1 MTMKMKIKNQLMMA
15 VALLMAVGCAEDE
28 TPKTAEDNTVEGL
41 PVTIST
47 TITPLGGDTRT
58 YTSGPLGTV
67 FDEGD
72 KINIMEWAEDAQ
84 GTLLYRAQAVAEV
97 DASSHWNYLAGSTEA
112 EQLTWF
118 GTRTTSHR
126 FIALYPAVDGGI
138 ADPANIPVTIDPT
151 AEFSAQD
158 YLVAATDK
166 TFADSPEGQV
176 NFQFQHLMGKL
187 IVETTIVANIQSISL
202 KVKGVY
208 GGKIDLTRTVNNNPA
223 AIVEPTGAKETKT
236 WQTITNSGV
245 INIDVASVMIP
256 QDKVE
261 VILTLT
267 NDNGTEKSYTYVTS
281 IEANRNKWLIIT
293 PGNVN
298 D

>member
-1 MTMKMKIKNQLMMA
+1 MKMKIKNQLMMA

-28 TPKTAEDNTVEGL
+28 TPKTAEDNAVEGL

-84 GTLLYRAQAVAEV
+84 GTLLYRAQAMAEV

-158 YLVAATDK
+158 YLVATTDK

-176 NFQFQHLMGKL
+176 NFPFKHLLGKL

-245 INIDVASVMIP
+245 IDIDVASVMIP

-261 VILTLT
+261 VILTLKNT
-267 NDNGTEKSYTYVTS
+267 SGIEKSYTYVTS

-293 PGNVN
+293 PMNVN

>member
-1 MTMKMKIKNQLMMA
+1 MMA

-28 TPKTAEDNTVEGL
+28 TPKTAEDNAVEGL

-58 YTSGPLGTV
+58 SASSAFGTV
-67 FDEGD
+67 FNEGD
-72 KINIMEWAEDAQ
+72 KINILEWTKDAQ

-97 DASSHWNYLAGSTEA
+97 DASSRWNYLAGSTEA

-126 FIALYPAVDGGI
+126 FIALYPAIDGGI

-176 NFQFQHLMGKL
+176 NFQFQHLRGKL

-281 IEANRNKWLIIT
+281 IEANRNKWLTIT
-293 PGNVN
+293 PMNVN

>member
-1 MTMKMKIKNQLMMA
+1 MKMKIKNQLMMA

-28 TPKTAEDNTVEGL
+28 TPKTAEDNAVEGL

-58 YTSGPLGTV
+58 SASSAFGTV
-67 FDEGD
+67 FNEGD
-72 KINIMEWAEDAQ
+72 KINILEWTKDAQ

-97 DASSHWNYLAGSTEA
+97 DASSRWNYLAGSTEA

-118 GTRTTSHR
+118 GTRTTFHR

-281 IEANRNKWLIIT
+281 IEANRNKWLTIT
-293 PGNVN
+293 PMNVN

>member
-28 TPKTAEDNTVEGL
+28 TPKTAEDNAVEGL

-58 YTSGPLGTV
+58 SASGPLGTV

-84 GTLLYRAQAVAEV
+84 GTLLYRAQAMAEV
-97 DASSHWNYLAGSTEA
+97 DASSRWNYLAGSTEA

-151 AEFSAQD
+151 AELSSQD
-158 YLVAATDK
+158 DLVAATDK

-176 NFQFQHLMGKL
+176 NFPFKHLLGKL
-187 IVETTIVANIQSISL
+187 TVTTQISVNLQSISL

-208 GGKIDLTRTVNNNPA
+208 RGKIDLTRTENNNPA

-236 WQTITNSGV
+236 WHTITGGGS
-245 INIDVASVMIP
+245 IDFASVMIP

-261 VILTLT
+261 VILTLKNT
-267 NDNGTEKSYTYVTS
+267 SGIEKSYTYVTS
-281 IEANRNKWLIIT
+281 IEANRNKWLVIT

>member
-28 TPKTAEDNTVEGL
+28 TPKTAEDNAVEGL

-84 GTLLYRAQAVAEV
+84 GTLLYRAQAMAEV

-151 AEFSAQD
+151 AELSAQD

-176 NFQFQHLMGKL
+176 NFPFKHLMGKL
-187 IVETTIVANIQSISL
+187 TVETTIVANIQSISL

-236 WQTITNSGV
+236 WQTITNSGL
-245 INIDVASVMIP
+245 IDIDVASVMIP

-261 VILTLT
+261 VILTLKNT
-267 NDNGTEKSYTYVTS
+267 SGIEKSYTYVTS

>member
-1 MTMKMKIKNQLMMA
+1 MKMKIKNQLMMA

-58 YTSGPLGTV
+58 STSGPLGTV
-67 FDEGD
+67 FDDGD
-72 KINIMEWAEDAQ
+72 KINILEWTKDAQ

-97 DASSHWNYLAGSTEA
+97 DASSRWNYLAGSTEA

-118 GTRTTSHR
+118 GTRTTFHR

-158 YLVAATDK
+158 YLVAVTDK

-176 NFQFQHLMGKL
+176 NFQFKHLLGKL

-223 AIVEPTGAKETKT
+223 AIAEPTGAKETKT

-281 IEANRNKWLIIT
+281 IEANRNKWLTIT
-293 PGNVN
+293 PMNVN

>member
-28 TPKTAEDNTVEGL
+28 TPKTAEDNAVEGL

-58 YTSGPLGTV
+58 SASSAFGTV
-67 FDEGD
+67 FNEGD
-72 KINIMEWAEDAQ
+72 KINILEWTKDAQ

-97 DASSHWNYLAGSTEA
+97 DASSRWNYLAGSTEA

-126 FIALYPAVDGGI
+126 FIALYPAIDGGI

-158 YLVAATDK
+158 YLVAVTDK

-176 NFQFQHLMGKL
+176 NFQFKHLLGKL

-281 IEANRNKWLIIT
+281 IEANRIKWLIIT
-293 PGNVN
+293 SMNVN

>member
-1 MTMKMKIKNQLMMA
+1 MKMKIKNQLMMA

-28 TPKTAEDNTVEGL
+28 TPKTAEDNAVEGL

-58 YTSGPLGTV
+58 YTSGPFGTV

-72 KINIMEWAEDAQ
+72 KINIMEWTKDAQ

-267 NDNGTEKSYTYVTS
+267 NDNGTEKSYAYVTS
-281 IEANRNKWLIIT
+281 IEANRNKWLTIA

>member
-1 MTMKMKIKNQLMMA
+1 MMA
-15 VALLMAVGCAEDE
+15 MALLMAVGCAEDE

-58 YTSGPLGTV
+58 SASGPLGTV

-97 DASSHWNYLAGSTEA
+97 DASSRWNYLAGSTEA

-138 ADPANIPVTIDPT
+138 ADPANISVTIEPT
-151 AEFSAQD
+151 AELSAQD

-176 NFQFQHLMGKL
+176 NFPFKHLLGKL
-187 IVETTIVANIQSISL
+187 TVTTQISVNLQSISL

-208 GGKIDLTRTVNNNPA
+208 RGKIDLTRTENNNPA

-236 WQTITNSGV
+236 WHTITGGGS
-245 INIDVASVMIP
+245 IDFASVMIP

-261 VILTLT
+261 VILTLKNT
-267 NDNGTEKSYTYVTS
+267 SGIEKSYTCVTS
-281 IEANRNKWLIIT
+281 IEANKNRCLAIT
-293 PGNVN
+293 LQNVN

>member
-1 MTMKMKIKNQLMMA
+1 MTMKMKIKNKMMMA

-47 TITPLGGDTRT
+47 TITPLGGDPRT
-58 YTSGPLGTV
+58 YTSSPLGTV

-138 ADPANIPVTIDPT
+138 ADPTNIPVTIDPT

-158 YLVAATDK
+158 YLVAVTDK

-281 IEANRNKWLIIT
+281 IEANRNKWLTIT
-293 PGNVN
+293 PMNVN

>member
-1 MTMKMKIKNQLMMA
+1 MMA

-28 TPKTAEDNTVEGL
+28 TPKTAEDNAVEGL

-47 TITPLGGDTRT
+47 TITPMGGDTRT
-58 YTSGPLGTV
+58 SASSPFGTV
-67 FDEGD
+67 FNEGD
-72 KINIMEWAEDAQ
+72 KINILEWTKDAQ

-97 DASSHWNYLAGSTEA
+97 DASSRWNYHAGSTEA
-112 EQLTWF
+112 EQLTWY

-151 AEFSAQD
+151 AELSTQD
-158 YLVAATDK
+158 YLVAVTDK

-176 NFQFQHLMGKL
+176 NFPFKHLLGKL

-208 GGKIDLTRTVNNNPA
+208 GGKIDLTRTDVNNNPA

-236 WQTITNSGV
+236 WKEIENENG
-245 INIDVASVMIP
+245 IDVASVMIP

-267 NDNGTEKSYTYVTS
+267 NTSGIEKSYTYVTS
-281 IEANRNKWLIIT
+281 IEANRNKWLVIT

>member
-28 TPKTAEDNTVEGL
+28 TPKTAEDNAVEGL

-58 YTSGPLGTV
+58 SASGPLGTV

-84 GTLLYRAQAVAEV
+84 GTLLYRAQAMAEV

-176 NFQFQHLMGKL
+176 NFPFKHLLGKL

-236 WQTITNSGV
+236 WQTITNSGF
-245 INIDVASVMIP
+245 IDIDVASVMIP

-261 VILTLT
+261 VILTLKNT
-267 NDNGTEKSYTYVTS
+267 SGIEKSYTYVTS
-281 IEANRNKWLIIT
+281 IEANRNKWLVIT

>member
-1 MTMKMKIKNQLMMA
+1 MKMKIKNQLMMA

-28 TPKTAEDNTVEGL
+28 TPKTAEDNAVEGL

-47 TITPLGGDTRT
+47 SITPMGGDTRT
-58 YTSGPLGTV
+58 SASSPLGTV

-72 KINIMEWAEDAQ
+72 KINIMEWAKDAQ

-97 DASSHWNYLAGSTEA
+97 DASSRWNYLAGSTEA
-112 EQLTWF
+112 EQLIWY

-151 AEFSAQD
+151 AELSTQD
-158 YLVAATDK
+158 YLVAVTDK

-176 NFQFQHLMGKL
+176 NFQFKHLLGKL
-187 IVETTIVANIQSISL
+187 IVTTDISVNLQSISL

-208 GGKIDLTRTVNNNPA
+208 GGKIDLTRTENNNPA

-236 WQTITNSGV
+236 WQTITNSGF
-245 INIDVASVMIP
+245 INIDDVASVMIP

-267 NDNGTEKSYTYVTS
+267 NENGTEKSYTYVTS
-281 IEANRNKWLIIT
+281 VEANKIKWLKIT
-293 PGNVN
+293 PKNVN

>member
-1 MTMKMKIKNQLMMA
+1 MMA

-28 TPKTAEDNTVEGL
+28 TPKTAEDNAVEGL

-58 YTSGPLGTV
+58 SASSAFGTV
-67 FDEGD
+67 FNEGD

-84 GTLLYRAQAVAEV
+84 GTLLYRAQAMAEV

-126 FIALYPAVDGGI
+126 FIALYPAIDGGI

-176 NFQFQHLMGKL
+176 NFPFKHLLGKL

-281 IEANRNKWLIIT
+281 IEANRNKWLTIT
-293 PGNVN
+293 PMNVN

>member
-1 MTMKMKIKNQLMMA
+1 MMA

-28 TPKTAEDNTVEGL
+28 TPKTAEDNAVEGL

-58 YTSGPLGTV
+58 SASGPLGTV

-84 GTLLYRAQAVAEV
+84 GTLLYRAQAMAEV

-176 NFQFQHLMGKL
+176 NFPFKHLLGKL

-236 WQTITNSGV
+236 WQTITNSGF
-245 INIDVASVMIP
+245 IDIDVASVMIP

-261 VILTLT
+261 VILTLKNT
-267 NDNGTEKSYTYVTS
+267 SGIEKSYTYVTS
-281 IEANRNKWLIIT
+281 IEANRNKWLVIT

>member
-28 TPKTAEDNTVEGL
+28 TPKTAEDNAVEGL

-84 GTLLYRAQAVAEV
+84 GTLLYRAQAMAEV

-158 YLVAATDK
+158 YLVATTDK

-176 NFQFQHLMGKL
+176 NFPFKHLLGKL

-245 INIDVASVMIP
+245 IDIDVASVMIP

-261 VILTLT
+261 VILTLKNT
-267 NDNGTEKSYTYVTS
+267 SGIEKSYTYVTS

-293 PGNVN
+293 PMNVN

>member
-1 MTMKMKIKNQLMMA
+1 MTMKMKIKNKMMMA

-28 TPKTAEDNTVEGL
+28 MPKTAEDNAVEGL

-47 TITPLGGDTRT
+47 TITPMGGDTRT
-58 YTSGPLGTV
+58 SASGAFGTV
-67 FDEGD
+67 FNEGD
-72 KINIMEWAEDAQ
+72 KINIMEWTKDAQ

-97 DASSHWNYLAGSTEA
+97 DASSRWNYLAGSTEA
-112 EQLTWF
+112 EQLTWY

-151 AEFSAQD
+151 AELSTQD
-158 YLVAATDK
+158 YLVAVTDK

-176 NFQFQHLMGKL
+176 NFPFKHLLGKL
-187 IVETTIVANIQSISL
+187 TVTTDISVNLQSISL

-208 GGKIDLTRTVNNNPA
+208 GGKIDLTRTENNNHA

-236 WQTITNSGV
+236 WKEIENENG
-245 INIDVASVMIP
+245 IDVASVMIP

-281 IEANRNKWLIIT
+281 VEANKIKWLKIT
-293 PGNVN
+293 PKNVN

>member
-1 MTMKMKIKNQLMMA
+1 MMA

-28 TPKTAEDNTVEGL
+28 TPKTAEDNAVEGL

-58 YTSGPLGTV
+58 SASSAFGTV
-67 FDEGD
+67 FNEGD
-72 KINIMEWAEDAQ
+72 KINILEWTKDAQ

-97 DASSHWNYLAGSTEA
+97 DASSRWNYLAGSTEA

-118 GTRTTSHR
+118 GTRTTFHR

-281 IEANRNKWLIIT
+281 IEANRNKWLTIT
-293 PGNVN
+293 PMNVN

>member
-28 TPKTAEDNTVEGL
+28 TPKTAEDNAVEGL

-58 YTSGPLGTV
+58 SASGPLGTV

-72 KINIMEWAEDAQ
+72 KINILEWAEDAQ

-126 FIALYPAVDGGI
+126 FIALYPAIDGGI
-138 ADPANIPVTIDPT
+138 ADPANIPVTIEPT
-151 AEFSAQD
+151 AELSTQD

-176 NFQFQHLMGKL
+176 NFPFKHLMGKL
-187 IVETTIVANIQSISL
+187 TVETTPNPNAQSISL

-208 GGKIDLTRTVNNNPA
+208 GGKIDLTRTENNNPA

-236 WQTITNSGV
+236 WQTITNSGL
-245 INIDVASVMIP
+245 IDIDVASVMIP

-267 NDNGTEKSYTYVTS
+267 NGNGTEKSYTYVTS
-281 IEANRNKWLIIT
+281 IKANRNKWLIIT

>member
-1 MTMKMKIKNQLMMA
+1 MMA

-28 TPKTAEDNTVEGL
+28 TPKTAEDNAVEGL

-58 YTSGPLGTV
+58 SASGPLGTV

-84 GTLLYRAQAVAEV
+84 GTLLYRAQAMAEV

-158 YLVAATDK
+158 YLVAVTDK

-176 NFQFQHLMGKL
+176 NFPFKHLLGKL

-236 WQTITNSGV
+236 WQTITNSGF
-245 INIDVASVMIP
+245 IDIDVASVMIP

-261 VILTLT
+261 VILTLKNT
-267 NDNGTEKSYTYVTS
+267 SGIEKSYTYVTS
-281 IEANRNKWLIIT
+281 IEANRNKWLTIT
-293 PGNVN
+293 PMNVN

>member
-28 TPKTAEDNTVEGL
+28 TPKTAEDNAVEGL

-58 YTSGPLGTV
+58 STPGPLGTV
-67 FDEGD
+67 FDDGD
-72 KINIMEWAEDAQ
+72 KINILEWAEDAQ

-97 DASSHWNYLAGSTEA
+97 DASSRWNYLAGSTEA

-151 AEFSAQD
+151 AELSAQD
-158 YLVAATDK
+158 YLVATTDK

-176 NFQFQHLMGKL
+176 NFQFKHLLGKL

-245 INIDVASVMIP
+245 IDIDVASVMIP

-261 VILTLT
+261 VILTLKNT
-267 NDNGTEKSYTYVTS
+267 SGIEKSYTYVTS
-281 IEANRNKWLIIT
+281 IEANRNKWLVIT

>member
-28 TPKTAEDNTVEGL
+28 TPKTAEDNAVEGL

-58 YTSGPLGTV
+58 SASSAFGTV
-67 FDEGD
+67 FNEGD
-72 KINIMEWAEDAQ
+72 KINILEWTKDAQ

-97 DASSHWNYLAGSTEA
+97 DASSRWNYLAGSTEA

-126 FIALYPAVDGGI
+126 FIALYPAIDGGI

-176 NFQFQHLMGKL
+176 NFQFKHLLGKL

-281 IEANRNKWLIIT
+281 IEANRNKWLTIT
-293 PGNVN
+293 PMNVN

>member
-28 TPKTAEDNTVEGL
+28 TPKTAEDNAVEGL

-58 YTSGPLGTV
+58 SASSAFGTV
-67 FDEGD
+67 FNEGD
-72 KINIMEWAEDAQ
+72 KINILEWTKDAQ

-151 AEFSAQD
+151 ADLSAQD
-158 YLVAATDK
+158 YLVATTDK

-176 NFQFQHLMGKL
+176 NFPFKHLLGKL

-236 WQTITNSGV
+236 WQTITGGGS
-245 INIDVASVMIP
+245 IDFASVMIP

-281 IEANRNKWLIIT
+281 IEANRNKWLTIT
-293 PGNVN
+293 PMNVN

>member
-28 TPKTAEDNTVEGL
+28 MPKTAEDNAVEGL

-47 TITPLGGDTRT
+47 TITPMGGDTRT
-58 YTSGPLGTV
+58 STSSPFGTV
-67 FDEGD
+67 FVEGD
-72 KINIMEWAEDAQ
+72 KINIMEWTKDAQ

-97 DASSHWNYLAGSTEA
+97 DASSRWNYHAGSTEA
-112 EQLTWF
+112 EQLTWY

-151 AEFSAQD
+151 AELSTQD
-158 YLVAATDK
+158 YLVAVTDK

-176 NFQFQHLMGKL
+176 NFQFKHLLGKL

-267 NDNGTEKSYTYVTS
+267 NDNGTEKSYSYVTS
-281 IEANRNKWLIIT
+281 VEANKNKGLTIT
-293 PGNVN
+293 PQNVN

>member
-1 MTMKMKIKNQLMMA
+1 MTMKMKIKNKMMMA

-58 YTSGPLGTV
+58 YTSSPLGTV

-158 YLVAATDK
+158 YLVAVTDK

-281 IEANRNKWLIIT
+281 IEANRNKWLTIT
-293 PGNVN
+293 PMNVN

>member
-1 MTMKMKIKNQLMMA
+1 MMA

-58 YTSGPLGTV
+58 STSGPLGTV
-67 FDEGD
+67 FDDGD
-72 KINIMEWAEDAQ
+72 KINILEWTKDAQ

-151 AEFSAQD
+151 AELSAQD
-158 YLVAATDK
+158 YLVATTDK

-176 NFQFQHLMGKL
+176 NFPFKHLLGKL

-245 INIDVASVMIP
+245 IDIDVASVMIP

-261 VILTLT
+261 VILTLKNT
-267 NDNGTEKSYTYVTS
+267 SGIEKSYTYVTS

>member
-28 TPKTAEDNTVEGL
+28 TPKTAEDNAVEGL

-58 YTSGPLGTV
+58 SASSAFGTV
-67 FDEGD
+67 FNEGD
-72 KINIMEWAEDAQ
+72 KINILEGTKEAQ

-97 DASSHWNYLAGSTEA
+97 DASSRWNYLAGSTEA

-281 IEANRNKWLIIT
+281 IEANRNKWLTIT
-293 PGNVN
+293 PMNVN

>member
-1 MTMKMKIKNQLMMA
+1 MMA

-28 TPKTAEDNTVEGL
+28 TPKTAEDNAVEGL

-58 YTSGPLGTV
+58 SASSAFGTV
-67 FDEGD
+67 FNEGD

-84 GTLLYRAQAVAEV
+84 GTLLYRAQAMAEV

-281 IEANRNKWLIIT
+281 IEANRNKWLTIT
-293 PGNVN
+293 PMNVN

>member
-138 ADPANIPVTIDPT
+138 ADPTNIPVTIDPT

-158 YLVAATDK
+158 YLVAVTDK

>member
-1 MTMKMKIKNQLMMA
+1 MMA

-28 TPKTAEDNTVEGL
+28 TPKTAEDNAVEGL

-67 FDEGD
+67 FNEGD
-72 KINIMEWAEDAQ
+72 KINILERAEDAQ

-97 DASSHWNYLAGSTEA
+97 DASSHWNYLAGSTEV

-118 GTRTTSHR
+118 GTRTTFHR

-158 YLVAATDK
+158 YLVAVTDK

-176 NFQFQHLMGKL
+176 NFQFKHLLGKL

-281 IEANRNKWLIIT
+281 IEANRNKWLTIT
-293 PGNVN
+293 PMNVN

>member
-28 TPKTAEDNTVEGL
+28 TPKTAEDNAVEGL

-58 YTSGPLGTV
+58 SASSAFGTV
-67 FDEGD
+67 FNEGD
-72 KINIMEWAEDAQ
+72 KINILEWTKDAQ

-97 DASSHWNYLAGSTEA
+97 DASSRWNYLAGSTEA

-126 FIALYPAVDGGI
+126 FIALYPAIDGGI

-151 AEFSAQD
+151 AELSAQD

>member
-28 TPKTAEDNTVEGL
+28 TPKTAEDNAVEGL

-58 YTSGPLGTV
+58 SASSAFGTV
-67 FDEGD
+67 FNEGD
-72 KINIMEWAEDAQ
+72 KINILEWAEDAQ

-97 DASSHWNYLAGSTEA
+97 DASSRWNYLAGSTEA

-187 IVETTIVANIQSISL
+187 IVETTIVAKIQSISL

-281 IEANRNKWLIIT
+281 IEANRNKWLTIT
-293 PGNVN
+293 PMNVN

>member
-28 TPKTAEDNTVEGL
+28 TPKTAEDNAVEGL

-58 YTSGPLGTV
+58 SASSAFGTV
-67 FDEGD
+67 FNEGD
-72 KINIMEWAEDAQ
+72 KINILEWTKDAQ

-151 AEFSAQD
+151 AELSAQD
-158 YLVAATDK
+158 YLVATTDK

-176 NFQFQHLMGKL
+176 NFPFKHLLGKL

-236 WQTITNSGV
+236 WQTITGGGS
-245 INIDVASVMIP
+245 IDFASVMIP

-281 IEANRNKWLIIT
+281 IEANRNKWLTIT
-293 PGNVN
+293 PMNVN

>member
-1 MTMKMKIKNQLMMA
+1 MMA

-28 TPKTAEDNTVEGL
+28 MPKTAEDNAVEGL

-58 YTSGPLGTV
+58 SASGPLGTV
-67 FDEGD
+67 FNEGD
-72 KINIMEWAEDAQ
+72 KINIMEWTKDAQ

-97 DASSHWNYLAGSTEA
+97 DASSRWNYLAGSTEA

-118 GTRTTSHR
+118 GTSTTSHR

-138 ADPANIPVTIDPT
+138 TDPANIPVTVDPT
-151 AEFSAQD
+151 AELSAQD
-158 YLVAATDK
+158 YLVAVTDK

-176 NFQFQHLMGKL
+176 NFPFKHLLGKL
-187 IVETTIVANIQSISL
+187 TVTTNISVNLHAISL

-236 WQTITNSGV
+236 WKEIENENG
-245 INIDVASVMIP
+245 IDVASVMIP

-267 NDNGTEKSYTYVTS
+267 NDNGTEKSYSYVTS
-281 IEANRNKWLIIT
+281 IEANRNKWLTIT